1 MSDATRLTLEEIQSY
16 QELFKDYP
24 EALDA
29 LDLINESDG
38 DLIESANLLAA
49 EAGIEISSRKGEDK
63 DVNILDKLAQKC
75 RSVICDDDFMD
86 DLMSGL
92 LTAGVATLTVSGQIP
107 QAVATPVVIYLTKKG
122 VKIWCQSN

>member
-1 MSDATRLTLEEIQSY
+1 MIMSDVSRLTPEEIQNY
-16 QELFKDYP
+16 RELFKDYP

-29 LDLINESDG
+29 LNLIDESDG

-49 EAGIEISSRKGEDK
+49 EAGIEISSRAGE
-63 DVNILDKLAQKC
+63 DVNILDKLAKKC
-75 RSVICDDDFMD
+75 RSVICDEDFMD

>member
-1 MSDATRLTLEEIQSY
+1 MMTDATHLTPDEIQAHRK
-16 QELFKDYP
+16 LFKDYP

-29 LDLINESDG
+29 LDLIDESDG

-49 EAGIEISSRKGEDK
+49 EAGIEISSRKGED
-63 DVNILDKLAQKC
+63 VNILDKLAQKC
-75 RSVICDDDFMD
+75 RSVICDEDFMD

>member
-49 EAGIEISSRKGEDK
+49 EAGIEISSRAGE

-75 RSVICDDDFMD
+75 RSVICDEDFMD

>member
-1 MSDATRLTLEEIQSY
+1 MSDATRLTPEEIQSY

-63 DVNILDKLAQKC
+63 GSI
-75 RSVICDDDFMD
+75 S
-86 DLMSGL
+86 
-92 LTAGVATLTVSGQIP
+92 LTR
-107 QAVATPVVIYLTKKG
+107 
-122 VKIWCQSN
+122 

>member
-1 MSDATRLTLEEIQSY
+1 MIMSDATRLTPEEIQNY
-16 QELFKDYP
+16 REQFKDYP
-24 EALDA
+24 EVLDA
-29 LDLINESDG
+29 LDLIDESDG

-49 EAGIEISSRKGEDK
+49 EAGIEISSRKGED
-63 DVNILDKLAQKC
+63 VNILDKLAQKC
-75 RSVICDDDFMD
+75 RSVICDEDFMD

>member
-1 MSDATRLTLEEIQSY
+1 MSDAIRLTPEEIQNY
-16 QELFKDYP
+16 RELFKDYP

-29 LDLINESDG
+29 LDLIDESDG

-49 EAGIEISSRKGEDK
+49 EAGIEISSRKGEDI
-63 DVNILDKLAQKC
+63 NILDKLAQKF
-75 RSVICDDDFMD
+75 RSVICDEDFMD

-92 LTAGVATLTVSGQIP
+92 LTAGVTTLTAGGQIP
-107 QAVATPVVIYLTKKG
+107 QAVATSIVIYLTKKG

>member
-1 MSDATRLTLEEIQSY
+1 MMTDATHLTPDEIQAHRK
-16 QELFKDYP
+16 LFKDYP

-29 LDLINESDG
+29 LNLIDESDG

-49 EAGIEISSRKGEDK
+49 EAGIEISSRAGEDI
-63 DVNILDKLAQKC
+63 NILDKLAQKC
-75 RSVICDDDFMD
+75 RSVICDEDFMD

>member
-1 MSDATRLTLEEIQSY
+1 MSDATRLTPEEIQNY
-16 QELFKDYP
+16 REQFKDYP
-24 EALDA
+24 EVLDA
-29 LDLINESDG
+29 LDLIDESDG
-38 DLIESANLLAA
+38 DLIGAANLLAA
-49 EAGIEISSRKGEDK
+49 EAEIEISSRAGE

-75 RSVICDDDFMD
+75 RSVICDEDFMD

>member
-1 MSDATRLTLEEIQSY
+1 MSDATHLTPEEIQNY
-16 QELFKDYP
+16 QEQFKDYP

-29 LDLINESDG
+29 LDLIDESDG

-49 EAGIEISSRKGEDK
+49 EAGIEISSRAGE

-75 RSVICDDDFMD
+75 RSIICDEDFMD

>member
-1 MSDATRLTLEEIQSY
+1 MSDATHLTPEEIQNY
-16 QELFKDYP
+16 REQFKDYP

-29 LDLINESDG
+29 LDLIDESDG
-38 DLIESANLLAA
+38 DLIGSANLLVA
-49 EAGIEISSRKGEDK
+49 EAGIEIFNRAGE

-75 RSVICDDDFMD
+75 RSVICDEDFMD

-92 LTAGVATLTVSGQIP
+92 LTAGVATLTASGQIP

>member
-1 MSDATRLTLEEIQSY
+1 MMTDTTHLTPEEIQNY
-16 QELFKDYP
+16 REQFKDYP

-29 LDLINESDG
+29 LDLIDESDG

-49 EAGIEISSRKGEDK
+49 EAGIEISSRAGE

-75 RSVICDDDFMD
+75 RSIICDEDFMD

>member
-1 MSDATRLTLEEIQSY
+1 MMTDATHLTPDEIQAHRK
-16 QELFKDYP
+16 LFKDYP

-29 LDLINESDG
+29 LDLIDESDG

-49 EAGIEISSRKGEDK
+49 EAGIEISSRAGE

-75 RSVICDDDFMD
+75 RSIICDEDFMD

>member
-1 MSDATRLTLEEIQSY
+1 MSDATHLTPEEIQNY
-16 QELFKDYP
+16 REQFKDYP

-29 LDLINESDG
+29 LDLIDESDG

-49 EAGIEISSRKGEDK
+49 EAGIEISSRAGE

-75 RSVICDDDFMD
+75 RSIICDEDFMD

>member
-1 MSDATRLTLEEIQSY
+1 
-16 QELFKDYP
+16 
-24 EALDA
+24 
-29 LDLINESDG
+29 
-38 DLIESANLLAA
+38 
-49 EAGIEISSRKGEDK
+49 
-63 DVNILDKLAQKC
+63 
-75 RSVICDDDFMD
+75 MD